1 MLDFFLGGAVPL
13 AAWVA
18 GVAVLGLMLAYGV
31 SRAGN
36 VRGQERARLDRN
48 TRARQN
54 QEDPQK

>member
-1 MLDFFLGGAVPL
+1 MLDFFQGGAVPL

-18 GVAVLGLMLAYGV
+18 GVIVLGLVLLYGV

-36 VRGQERARLDRN
+36 IRGRERAQLDRN

-54 QEDPQK
+54 KDDPQK

>member
-1 MLDFFLGGAVPL
+1 MLDFFQGGAIPL

-18 GVAVLGLMLAYGV
+18 GVVVLGLMLAYGI
-31 SRAGN
+31 SRAGRI
-36 VRGQERARLDRN
+36 RGQERAQLDRN